1 MGLKARIRGLEAKA
15 EWLET
20 WGELRKM
27 ELAFR
32 MEVAERRL
40 ADLMAEKARAD
51 AQAAARAA
59 QEAAHAALVASLPPP
74 RPRPPTPPSDPTPSN
89 ELLRPPPLS
98 PVNLVK
104 EISSSAGE
112 EIIQPPPVPLPEIEA
127 WTHDPPEHMRIEKV
141 TWRLRTLQD
150 DFDDDED
157 DEREDDYYD
166 PLSYA

>member
-1 MGLKARIRGLEAKA
+1 MSLKARIRGLEAKV

-27 ELAFR
+27 ELTFR

-51 AQAAARAA
+51 AQAAARAV
-59 QEAAHAALVASLPPP
+59 QETAHAALVASLPPS
-74 RPRPPTPPSDPTPSN
+74 RPRPPPPPPEPTPSN

-98 PVNLVK
+98 PPEPL
-104 EISSSAGE
+104 
-112 EIIQPPPVPLPEIEA
+112 PPVPLPKIEA
-127 WTHDPPEHMRIEKV
+127 WTHDPPEHLRIEKV
-141 TWRLRTLQD
+141 TWRLRTPQD
-150 DFDDDED
+150 DYDDDED